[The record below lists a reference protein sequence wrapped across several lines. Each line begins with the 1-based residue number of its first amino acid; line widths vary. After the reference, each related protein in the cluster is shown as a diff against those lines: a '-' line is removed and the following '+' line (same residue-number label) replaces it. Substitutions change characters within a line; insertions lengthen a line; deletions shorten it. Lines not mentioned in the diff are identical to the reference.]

1 MNEFLCYRYYYYLQR
16 APVRNDKGP
25 LTGSLFI
32 RVEYQQWHVNR
43 IHRIICFY
51 FRPHV
56 P

>member
-1 MNEFLCYRYYYYLQR
+1 MNEFHCYRYYYYLRR
-16 APVRNDKGP
+16 APVRNDKGS